1 MKKPQKPCNKPN
13 YGYGRQ
19 LRYAMY
25 RALTLFYGDQDHFGT
40 RRTHQYR
47 VRIFARYCIR
57 QGVVEARLISQ
68 STLDSYGEYLKSRLQ
83 GEYVWR
89 DGTTDKPISAPYA
102 HNLIS
107 TANTALYAMRGDA
120 KIEIS
125 ALQAL
130 ATSRRY
136 VREVPARADQ
146 HAVTQAVAKMVSKGD
161 RRGAAVALLARNW
174 GMRAQEA
181 TLQDLQRMHDEI
193 LTKGRAW
200 ILEGCKGGRKSADRW
215 VASTPERLEAL
226 EFALQARPIGSRCL
240 LDKHETVKLFYQREL
255 NRGRRVLRSF
265 EVVSYRELRAAFA
278 ADVYQSITGVLP
290 MSGVHV
296 PRDLDKKARAE
307 VARVLGHGRIQVSSG
322 YVGGY

>member
-19 LRYAMY
+19 LRYAMC
-25 RALTLFYGDQDHFGT
+25 RALALFYGDDDHYGT

-47 VRIFARYCIR
+47 VRIFARYCTR
-57 QGVVEARLISQ
+57 QGVVDARLIDQ
-68 STLDSYGEYLKSRLQ
+68 STLDSYGKYLRSRLQ
-83 GEYVWR
+83 EDYQWP
-89 DGTTDKPISAPYA
+89 DGANDKRISVAYA
-102 HNLIS
+102 HDLLS
-107 TANTALYAMRGDA
+107 TANTALYAMRGNA
-120 KIEIS
+120 KTEIS

-130 ATSRRY
+130 GASRRY
-136 VREVPARADQ
+136 VREIPAQANQ
-146 HAVTQAVAKMVSKGD
+146 YVVTMAVTKMVDAGD

-181 TLQDLQRMHDEI
+181 SLQDLQRMHDEI

-200 ILEGCKGGRKSADRW
+200 IVEGCKGGRKSADRW
-215 VASTPERLEAL
+215 VSSTPERLEAL
-226 EFALQARPIGSRCL
+226 EFALNARPIGSRCL
-240 LDKHETVKLFYQREL
+240 LDTTETVKLFYQREL
-255 NRGRRVLRSF
+255 NRGRRVLWSF
-265 EVVSYRELRAAFA
+265 GVVSYRELRAAFA